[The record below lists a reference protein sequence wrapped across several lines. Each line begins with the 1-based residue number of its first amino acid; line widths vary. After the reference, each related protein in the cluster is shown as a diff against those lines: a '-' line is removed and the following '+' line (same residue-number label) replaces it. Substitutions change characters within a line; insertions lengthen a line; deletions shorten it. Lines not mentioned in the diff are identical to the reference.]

1 MLRSYLKIALRNLWR
16 HKEYSLINTISLGL
30 GITCFIL
37 ILLYVR
43 HELGYDRYH
52 SQADQI
58 YRVEL
63 NEWASTPVGVGPFMK
78 STFPEV
84 REAVRFFRANNKPI
98 IRYADNVFSE
108 SGFLFADSSVFNVFD
123 FTLLEGDPATALSEP
138 NSLIISE
145 EMARKYFPDPQAK
158 SGYQHSLGKMVT
170 IEITQG
176 PKEYKVT
183 GVFQNV
189 PQQSHFNFDF
199 LASFN
204 SLDFPE
210 DNLRIQWQIS
220 IVYTY
225 LLLQPGTNLTALQEN
240 TAAMFDQ
247 RREAEAGTFRVF
259 LQPLTRIHLYSHAE
273 KELSPNSSITYIYI
287 FSSIALFVLMIAC
300 VNFMNLATARSV
312 RRAKEVGIR
321 KVLGAFRR
329 QLIMQ
334 FIGEALLITLIAT
347 VLAGVAIEI
356 LLPLF
361 RSLSA
366 LPLEAHY
373 LGAQSILPFLLG
385 IVVLVT
391 LLAGGYPA
399 FYLSRYQP
407 VSVLKGRPH
416 RDSSRFGFNL
426 IRRGLVVFQFIISI
440 VLIIGTV
447 IIYRQLD
454 HLRVMDLGMNPEQV
468 LVMPV
473 SSEVR
478 NNYSALK
485 SELLK
490 QTAVANVTA
499 SFGIP
504 SERIIVEL
512 LRPEAAEKEEF
523 ALRVMPVDYDF
534 AQTYGLQFLAG
545 RGFSR
550 DFLSDSTNAFIL
562 NEKAVALFGWQTAL
576 GKRIE
581 FPALKESGEVVGVVK
596 DFNFASLHSEV
607 EPLAIELT
615 HLMRLLNYVSLR
627 FPAGSVDQVLPAVQ
641 SVWKALYPTLAFE
654 YFFLDDNFAKLYA
667 SESKLQQIVGY
678 FTALAILIACLG
690 LFGLA
695 SFTVAQRTKEIGIRK
710 VLGASIA
717 NLLMLLLKEFALLVI
732 VANLIAWPL
741 AWYGMN
747 AWLGDFAYRV
757 DIGWWVFALAGGVAL
772 LTALLTVSWQAVRTA
787 LANPVQAL
795 RYE

>member
-43 HELGYDRYH
+43 YELGYDRYH

-145 EMARKYFPDPQAK
+145 AMARKYFPDPQAK

-225 LLLQPGTNLTALQEN
+225 LLLQPGTNLSALQEN
-240 TAAMFDQ
+240 TAARFDQ
-247 RREAEAGTFRVF
+247 RREAEAGTFRVL

-407 VSVLKGRPH
+407 VSVLKGGAH

-562 NEKAVALFGWQTAL
+562 NEKAVALFGWKDAL

-641 SVWKALYPTLAFE
+641 RVWKALYPTLAFE

-710 VLGASIA
+710 VLGASVA

>member
-43 HELGYDRYH
+43 YELGYDRYH

-145 EMARKYFPDPQAK
+145 AMARKYFPDPQAK

-225 LLLQPGTNLTALQEN
+225 LLLQPGTNLSALQEN
-240 TAAMFDQ
+240 TAARFDQ
-247 RREAEAGTFRVF
+247 RREAEAGTFRVL

-366 LPLEAHY
+366 
-373 LGAQSILPFLLG
+373 
-385 IVVLVT
+385 
-391 LLAGGYPA
+391 
-399 FYLSRYQP
+399 
-407 VSVLKGRPH
+407 
-416 RDSSRFGFNL
+416 
-426 IRRGLVVFQFIISI
+426 
-440 VLIIGTV
+440 
-447 IIYRQLD
+447 
-454 HLRVMDLGMNPEQV
+454 
-468 LVMPV
+468 
-473 SSEVR
+473 
-478 NNYSALK
+478 
-485 SELLK
+485 
-490 QTAVANVTA
+490 
-499 SFGIP
+499 
-504 SERIIVEL
+504 
-512 LRPEAAEKEEF
+512 
-523 ALRVMPVDYDF
+523 
-534 AQTYGLQFLAG
+534 
-545 RGFSR
+545 
-550 DFLSDSTNAFIL
+550 
-562 NEKAVALFGWQTAL
+562 
-576 GKRIE
+576 
-581 FPALKESGEVVGVVK
+581 
-596 DFNFASLHSEV
+596 
-607 EPLAIELT
+607 
-615 HLMRLLNYVSLR
+615 
-627 FPAGSVDQVLPAVQ
+627 
-641 SVWKALYPTLAFE
+641 
-654 YFFLDDNFAKLYA
+654 
-667 SESKLQQIVGY
+667 
-678 FTALAILIACLG
+678 
-690 LFGLA
+690 
-695 SFTVAQRTKEIGIRK
+695 
-710 VLGASIA
+710 
-717 NLLMLLLKEFALLVI
+717 
-732 VANLIAWPL
+732 
-741 AWYGMN
+741 
-747 AWLGDFAYRV
+747 
-757 DIGWWVFALAGGVAL
+757 
-772 LTALLTVSWQAVRTA
+772 
-787 LANPVQAL
+787 
-795 RYE
+795 

>member
-16 HKEYSLINTISLGL
+16 HKEYSLINSISLGL

-43 HELGYDRYH
+43 YELGYDRYH

-108 SGFLFADSSVFNVFD
+108 NGFLFADSSVFNVFD

-145 EMARKYFPDPQAK
+145 AMARKYFPDPQAK

-240 TAAMFDQ
+240 TAARFDQ

-273 KELSPNSSITYIYI
+273 KEFSPNSSITYIYI
-287 FSSIALFVLMIAC
+287 FSSIALFVLIIAC

-407 VSVLKGRPH
+407 VSVLKGGPH
-416 RDSSRFGFNL
+416 GDSSRFGFNL

-440 VLIIGTV
+440 VLIVGTV

-534 AQTYGLQFLAG
+534 AQTYGLQFLEG

-772 LTALLTVSWQAVRTA
+772 LTALLTVSWQAVRTTI
-787 LANPVQAL
+787 ANPVDAL